1 MASSSRDFDWRGLVK
16 AVAPTIATALG
27 GPLAGLGVRALS
39 EALLGRPD
47 GSESDVARA
56 LEMAD
61 GSQLVKLREIDAQF
75 QAQMKALDVDL
86 ERIAAADRDSA
97 RQREI
102 GSRDSWTPRV
112 IGAMALGGF
121 LWAVYWVLSGN
132 VQGMNDPTTVALVG
146 TLVGYISAKA
156 DQVVSY
162 YFGSSAGSARK
173 TEAMSD
179 ALEKGVRK

>member
-39 EALLGRPD
+39 EAMLGRPD

-61 GSQLVKLREIDAQF
+61 GAALVKLREIDAAF

-97 RQREI
+97 RAREI
-102 GSRDSWTPRV
+102 GSRDSWTPRI
-112 IGAMALGGF
+112 IGAMAIGGF
-121 LWAVYWVLSGN
+121 VWAVYWVLAGN
-132 VQGMNDPTTVALVG
+132 VHNLTDPTTMALVG
-146 TLVGYISAKA
+146 TLVGYVSAKA

-173 TEAMSD
+173 TEAISD
-179 ALEKGVRK
+179 ALEKGIRR

>member
-1 MASSSRDFDWRGLVK
+1 MGSSSRDFDWRGIVK

-27 GPLAGLGVRALS
+27 GPLAGLGVKALS
-39 EALLGRPD
+39 EALLGKSD
-47 GSESDVARA
+47 GTEDEIARA
-56 LEMAD
+56 LQYAD
-61 GSQLVKLREIDAQF
+61 GDQLVRLREIDTQF

-86 ERIAAADRDSA
+86 ERIASQDRDSA

-102 GSRDSWTPRV
+102 GSRDSWTPRI
-112 IGAMALGGF
+112 IGGMALGGF
-121 LWAVYWVLSGN
+121 LWSVYWVLSGQ
-132 VQGMNDPTTVALVG
+132 VAGMNDPTTVALVG
-146 TLVGYISAKA
+146 TLVGYVSAKA